1 MHEWILNTTS
11 ISNVKTEVVR
21 GSMNQHEK
29 DQNLDQQVIDSFGHE
44 WAAFD
49 YAESETDDALDS
61 QFLAYCTPLDLSQFN
76 RKSSVAAD
84 FGAGSGRWTSRL
96 LPYFSLV
103 YALEPS
109 DGANKVLKNK
119 FSKESRIKI
128 LQETVGDNSI
138 ATESLDLAMSL
149 GVLHHIPD
157 TRLAIKDIASKIKS
171 DGVFFCYLY
180 YKLEN
185 KPLYYRGLFWASNS
199 LRWVISRLPYAL
211 RKLIARAIA
220 ALVYF
225 PLARMA
231 KLLSNVEKNISNF
244 PLHHYA
250 NMPFVMLQN
259 DALDRFGTRLEQ
271 RFSKKEITEMLGNA
285 GFDLSTLKFSDVEPF
300 WTFTVKKNS
309 DSDKLIFLT
318 KLV

>member
-1 MHEWILNTTS
+1 MS
-11 ISNVKTEVVR
+11 
-21 GSMNQHEK
+21 QHEK

-49 YAESETDDALDS
+49 YAESETDDALDA
-61 QFLAYCTPLDLSQFN
+61 QFSAYCTPIDLTQFN
-76 RKSSVAAD
+76 SKSSVAAD
-84 FGAGSGRWTSRL
+84 IGAGSGRWTSRL
-96 LPYFSLV
+96 LPHFSLV

-109 DGANKVLKNK
+109 DGANKVLERK
-119 FSKESRIKI
+119 FSKETRMTI
-128 LQETVGDNSI
+128 LQETVGANSI
-138 ATESLDLAMSL
+138 PAGSLDLAISL

-157 TRLAIKDIASKIKS
+157 TGLAIKDVASKIK
-171 DGVFFCYLY
+171 GGGIFLCYLY

-199 LRWVISRLPYAL
+199 LRWVISRLPYAM
-211 RKLIARAIA
+211 RRLIAQIIAGAIY
-220 ALVYF
+220 L
-225 PLARMA
+225 PLARTA
-231 KLLSNVEKNISNF
+231 RILGNIGRDVSNF

-271 RFSKKEITEMLGNA
+271 RFSKKEITAMLDSA

-300 WTFTVKKNS
+300 WTFSVKK
-309 DSDKLIFLT
+309 F
-318 KLV
+318 

>member
-1 MHEWILNTTS
+1 MS
-11 ISNVKTEVVR
+11 
-21 GSMNQHEK
+21 QFEK

-49 YAESETDDALDS
+49 YAESETNEALDS
-61 QFLAYCTPLDLSQFN
+61 QFLAYCTPIDLSQFN
-76 RKSSVAAD
+76 AKSSVAAD
-84 FGAGSGRWTSRL
+84 FGAGSGRWASRL
-96 LPYFSLV
+96 LPHFSLV

-119 FSKESRIKI
+119 FSKESRMTI
-128 LQETVGDNSI
+128 LQETVGANSI
-138 ATESLDLAMSL
+138 PPRSLDLAMSL

-157 TRLAIKDIASKIKS
+157 TGLAIKDVASKIKAG
-171 DGVFFCYLY
+171 GVFLCYLY

-185 KPLYYRGLFWASNS
+185 KPLYYRGLFWTSNS

-211 RKLIARAIA
+211 RRLIARVIA
-220 ALVYF
+220 ALIYL
-225 PLARMA
+225 PLARAA
-231 KLLSNVEKNISNF
+231 KLLSSTGKNVLNF

-271 RFSKKEITEMLGNA
+271 RFSKKEITEMLGSA

-300 WTFTVKKNS
+300 WTVSVKK
-309 DSDKLIFLT
+309 L
-318 KLV
+318 

>member
-1 MHEWILNTTS
+1 MS
-11 ISNVKTEVVR
+11 
-21 GSMNQHEK
+21 QHEK

-49 YAESETDDALDS
+49 YAESETDEALDS
-61 QFLAYCTPLDLSQFN
+61 QFLAYCTPIDLSQFN
-76 RKSSVAAD
+76 AKSSIAAD
-84 FGAGSGRWTSRL
+84 FGAGSGRWASRL

-109 DGANKVLKNK
+109 DGANNVLKNK
-119 FSKESRIKI
+119 FLKESRLKI
-128 LQETVGDNSI
+128 LQETVGVNSI
-138 ATESLDLAMSL
+138 PIESLDFAMSL

-157 TRLAIKDIASKIKS
+157 TGLAIKDVAGKIKS
-171 DGVFFCYLY
+171 GGVFLCYLY
-180 YKLEN
+180 YKLDN

-211 RKLIARAIA
+211 RRFIARVIA
-220 ALVYF
+220 SFVYF
-225 PLARMA
+225 PLARTA
-231 KLLSNVEKNISNF
+231 KLLDKRGKNISNF

-300 WTFTVKKNS
+300 WTFSVKK
-309 DSDKLIFLT
+309 L
-318 KLV
+318 

>member
-1 MHEWILNTTS
+1 MS
-11 ISNVKTEVVR
+11 
-21 GSMNQHEK
+21 QHEK
-29 DQNLDQQVIDSFGHE
+29 DQNLNQEVIDSFGHE

-49 YAESETDDALDS
+49 YAESETDEALDS
-61 QFLAYCTPLDLSQFN
+61 QFLAYCAPIDLSQFN
-76 RKSSVAAD
+76 ARSSVVAD
-84 FGAGSGRWTSRL
+84 FGAGSGRWASRL

-109 DGANKVLKNK
+109 AGANNVLKSK
-119 FSKESRIKI
+119 FSKESRMKI
-128 LQETVGDNSI
+128 LQETVGANSI
-138 ATESLDLAMSL
+138 PAGSLDLAMSL

-157 TRLAIKDIASKIKS
+157 TGLAIKDVAGKIKS
-171 DGVFFCYLY
+171 GGVFLCYLY

-199 LRWVISRLPYAL
+199 LRWVISRLPYAV
-211 RKLIARAIA
+211 RRFIARAIA

-225 PLARMA
+225 PLARAA
-231 KLLSNVEKNISNF
+231 KLLERRGKNVSNF

-285 GFDLSTLKFSDVEPF
+285 GLDLSTLKFSDIEPF
-300 WTFTVKKNS
+300 WTFSVKK
-309 DSDKLIFLT
+309 L
-318 KLV
+318 